1 MENTA
6 MKKYKN
12 IKIIKNTQKID
23 YTFINKK
30 DIENFKYS
38 TSNEENKIENNGA
51 PISDKHVTDKK
62 KKAMSKYQIN
72 NDKGLKFMAQSQ
84 RNHSSIYE

>member
-1 MENTA
+1 
-6 MKKYKN
+6 MKKFKS
-12 IKIIKNTQKID
+12 IKIIKNTQTSD

-38 TSNEENKIENNGA
+38 TSNEEHNKENNRASIG
-51 PISDKHVTDKK
+51 DKHVADKK